1 MDINQI
7 RGLALRLNAT
17 QAAKESGIP
26 LRTFMRFRAGAWPT
40 EQTLYKLNQWVFARM
55 QDQSTRHER
64 KKVKT

>member
-17 QAAKESGIP
+17 QAAKEAGIP

-40 EQTLYKLNQWVFARM
+40 EQTLYKLNQWVFERVS
-55 QDQSTRHER
+55 DQPTRHER